1 MGFSCLYSS
10 SALGL
15 CFIFIYIQPWK
26 WRSYVA
32 SPLLLKIPSLLLL
45 VFRCVFPKSIPQY
58 MHISISDFATWENHL
73 RWSPSLWLNTFLTAP
88 YLTKCIVLYYLYL
101 LRNLWVLKN
110 RSYVSGNLLVKEHI
124 SNQAFDP
131 SIALNDW

>member
-15 CFIFIYIQPWK
+15 CFIFIYIHPE
-26 WRSYVA
+26 SGD
-32 SPLLLKIPSLLLL
+32 PTLLPHYYLRFHLCFSWSSE
-45 VFRCVFPKSIPQY
+45 VFFLRVFPQY

-88 YLTKCIVLYYLYL
+88 CLTKCIVLYYLYL

-131 SIALNDW
+131 SIALND